1 MPQAAGVGAG
11 LEREMTFDEY
21 QSGGMAL
28 YAEFAEAVAA
38 ILEAAIAEQADQRL
52 QNIQCRAKEPVSL
65 EAKLAKAGAAVDTP
79 IGDVAKDVSGC
90 RVIFYTNGDV
100 QRFGHSGILRDNFN
114 VDYERSK
121 IHYPDSKEDGAEF
134 FISENWVVT
143 LSDARCAL
151 PEYRRFAGLRC
162 EIQVQ
167 TILDHAWAEMA
178 HDTIY
183 KPMTDVGFGAAKVE
197 AMRKRLR
204 KVMQEHLQPAGYA
217 FDKIA
222 SDYAHLRDGKEMF
235 DGDALAVIRGCE
247 DRNSLEEAVDRY
259 SNFVLPNFDDYV
271 AAAPD
276 IIDAMSDAAMRAPG
290 MPDVPLKYFNHE
302 YPGTRSHAVIVK
314 ICRIL
319 ESGYL
324 LYAAP
329 ERMFDAVIAMRRAA
343 ITDDERKPIDDLARR
358 FAQHDLHAWKRV
370 GPAVQ
375 RLIVDRFAGMDDA
388 ALLDTAASATI
399 MLKETL
405 SSTVTGTSWK
415 ADTMLLHNGSVVVT
429 DALKQIRRDALGQ
442 LERLHAL
449 LTDYGLKG
457 NARHAMLAAGNTPNN
472 AGYTDQLGE
481 VIMDDLARIMGFF
494 AEVIPGLGLEARRQ
508 LEVAVHQRYFSYHAL
523 PPVMAK
529 NAALAAAQGRML
541 EAFAAVRAALD
552 ADPELARYRLLV
564 GYDSVTASMWAK
576 PGYDYEARKE
586 EQSAGINA
594 LIAEVT
600 ADTSDEWLA
609 RLELFAETRSS
620 DGATFVGLQDFI
632 KQLAN
637 AQPDIL
643 LSWLPR
649 LSDRLASWLPGMLHG
664 LWEAGRGPD
673 IDGLVE
679 TWVGEERHLSSIA
692 YYLQFAEAFQF
703 DLLATITG
711 KGLAVA
717 DDEILHNVAIAA
729 ARQSVKHPQGLFDE
743 IFLPAARSLASRGV
757 FSWTGGM
764 FNWDQIALL
773 KGLSPEQVDPLLKL
787 MTDAPRL
794 GSDGEAMLAAI
805 AAEHV
810 QAVIDLIGRRF
821 QHDSQNGDVR
831 YEDLPHGL
839 YYLRAPLAAAPVEI
853 VAAARS
859 WFDAN
864 PAFSQF
870 RGGRLIAE
878 LFPALEHPLYP
889 LLYSQL
895 EQERDGIEFALSV
908 LRAYEGEKF
917 LHPLLRAIVGF
928 LPADDEL
935 LHIVDIVIDSSGV
948 LVGEYG
954 GVEAQE
960 ARKAL
965 VAEWETDE
973 SHAVRDFAARFIRSA
988 DNQLAMERRRA
999 DRTVALRNIE
1009 FDGS

>member
-1 MPQAAGVGAG
+1 
-11 LEREMTFDEY
+11 MTFDEY
-21 QSGGMAL
+21 QNGGRVL

-38 ILEAAIAEQADQRL
+38 ILEAAIGEQADLRL
-52 QNIQCRAKEPVSL
+52 QNIQRRAKEPVSL
-65 EAKLAKAGAAVDTP
+65 EAKLTKAGATADTP

-100 QRFGHSGILRDNFN
+100 HRFGNSGILHDNFD
-114 VDYERSK
+114 VDYDRSK
-121 IHYPDSKEDGAEF
+121 IHYPESKADGAEF

-178 HDTIY
+178 HDTVY
-183 KPMTDVGFGAAKVE
+183 KPMTDVGFGAAKIE

-222 SDYAHLRDGKEMF
+222 SDYAQLRDGKEMF
-235 DGDALAVIRGCE
+235 DGDALAVIRGCA
-247 DRNSLEEAVDRY
+247 DRNCLEEAVDRY
-259 SNFVLPNFDDYV
+259 SNFVLPNFNDYV

-276 IIDAMSDAAMRAPG
+276 IIDAMSDAAVRATG
-290 MPDVPLKYFNHE
+290 MPEVPVRYFNRE

-329 ERMFDAVIAMRRAA
+329 EQMFDAVIAMRRAA
-343 ITDDERKPIDDLARR
+343 ATDDERKPIDDLARR

-370 GPAVQ
+370 GPAIQ
-375 RLIVDRFAGMDDA
+375 RLIVDKVAGMDDA
-388 ALLDTAASATI
+388 SLLDAAASATI

-415 ADTMLLHNGSVVVT
+415 ADTMLLHNGSVAVT

-449 LTDYGLKG
+449 LTDEELKG
-457 NARHAMLAAGNTPNN
+457 GARHAMLAAGNTPNN

-481 VIMDDLARIMGFF
+481 AIMDDLAHIMGFF
-494 AEVIPGLGLEARRQ
+494 TGVIPELGLDARRQ
-508 LEVAVHQRYFSYHAL
+508 LEVALHHRYCAYHAL
-523 PPVMAK
+523 PPAMAD
-529 NAALAAAQGRML
+529 NPALAAAQRRL
-541 EAFAAVRAALD
+541 LDAFAAVRAALD

-564 GYDSVTASMWAK
+564 GHDSVTANMWAK
-576 PGYDYEARKE
+576 PGLDYDASRE
-586 EQSAGINA
+586 EQSAGIDA
-594 LIAEVT
+594 LIAGVT
-600 ADTSDEWLA
+600 ATSDEWLA
-609 RLELFAETRSS
+609 RLELFVETRSN
-620 DGATFVGLQDFI
+620 DRAAFLGLEDFI
-632 KQLAN
+632 KRLAKT
-637 AQPDIL
+637 QPDIL

-649 LSDRLASWLPGMLHG
+649 LSDRLAAWLPGMLHG

-673 IDGLVE
+673 IDRLVE
-679 TWVGEERHLSSIA
+679 TWIGEDRHLSSIA
-692 YYLQFAEAFQF
+692 YYLQFAEAFRF

-711 KGLAVA
+711 KGLAAA
-717 DDEILHNVAIAA
+717 DDAILHNVAIAA
-729 ARQSVKHPQGLFDE
+729 ARQSVKHPQDLFDR
-743 IFLPAARSLASRGV
+743 IFLPAVRCMASRGV
-757 FSWTGGM
+757 FGWTGGM
-764 FNWDQIALL
+764 FNWDQVALL
-773 KGLSPEQVDPLLKL
+773 KGLSPEQVDPLISL
-787 MTDAPRL
+787 MVEVPRL
-794 GSDGEAMLAAI
+794 GSDGEAMLAVI

-821 QHDSQNGDVR
+821 QHERQSGDAR

-839 YYLRAPLAAAPVEI
+839 YYLRAPLAAAPGEI
-853 VAAARS
+853 VAAART
-859 WFDAN
+859 WFDAD

-895 EQERDGIEFALSV
+895 EQGREGIDFVISV
-908 LRAYEGEKF
+908 LRAYEGEQF

-928 LPADDEL
+928 LPADDEML
-935 LHIVDIVIDSSGV
+935 RIVDIVIDSSGV

-973 SHAVRDFAARFIRSA
+973 SEAVRDFAARFIRSA

-999 DRTVALRNIE
+999 DRTVALRAIE

>member
-1 MPQAAGVGAG
+1 
-11 LEREMTFDEY
+11 MTFDEY
-21 QSGGMAL
+21 QSGGMVF
-28 YAEFAEAVAA
+28 YAEFAQAVAA
-38 ILEAAIAEQADQRL
+38 ILQPAIAEQTDLRL
-52 QNIQCRAKEPVSL
+52 QNIQHRAKDPMSL
-65 EAKLAKAGAAVDTP
+65 EAKLAKAGAASDTP

-100 QRFGHSGILRDNFN
+100 QRFGHSGILRDNFK

-143 LSDARCAL
+143 LSEARCAL

-183 KPMTDVGFGAAKVE
+183 KPMTDVGFGAGKIE

-204 KVMQEHLQPAGYA
+204 KVMQEYLQPAGYA

-235 DGDALAVIRGCE
+235 DGDALAEICGCK
-247 DRNSLEEAVDRY
+247 DRNSLEQAVERY
-259 SNFVLPNFDDYV
+259 SNFVLPNVDFA

-276 IIDAMSDAAMRAPG
+276 IIDAMSHAAMRAPG
-290 MPDVPLKYFNHE
+290 MHEVPLMYFNRE

-319 ESGYL
+319 ETEYL

-343 ITDDERKPIDDLARR
+343 VTDDERKPVDDLARR
-358 FAQHDLHAWKRV
+358 FARYDLHAWRRV
-370 GPAVQ
+370 GPAIQ
-375 RLIVDRFAGMDDA
+375 RLIVDRFAALDDA
-388 ALLDTAASATI
+388 SLLDAAASAMI

-415 ADTMLLHNGSVVVT
+415 ADAMLLHNGSVVVT
-429 DALKQIRRDALGQ
+429 ETLKQIRRDALGQ

-449 LTDYGLKG
+449 LTSDDLKG
-457 NARHAMLAAGNTPNN
+457 SVRHAMLAAGSTPNN

-481 VIMDDLARIMGFF
+481 VIMNDLAQIMGFF
-494 AEVIPGLGLEARRQ
+494 AAVIPDLGLEARRD
-508 LEVAVHQRYFSYHAL
+508 LEVAVHQLYYAYHTL
-523 PPVMAK
+523 PPAMVE
-529 NAALAAAQGRML
+529 NAALAAAQGHLL

-552 ADPELARYRLLV
+552 ADPELARYRLLI
-564 GYDSVTASMWAK
+564 GHNSVTASMWAK
-576 PGYDYEARKE
+576 PGFDYKASKA
-586 EQSAGINA
+586 EQSAGIDA

-609 RLELFAETRSS
+609 RLECFVETRSS
-620 DGATFVGLQDFI
+620 DGAAFFGLEDFI
-632 KQLAN
+632 KRLAR

-643 LSWLPR
+643 LSWLHR
-649 LSDRLASWLPGMLHG
+649 LSERLAAWLPGMLHG

-673 IDGLVE
+673 IDRLVE
-679 TWVGEERHLSSIA
+679 GWIGEDRHLSSIA
-692 YYLQFAEAFQF
+692 YYLQFAEAFRF
-703 DLLATITG
+703 DLLVTITG
-711 KGLAVA
+711 KGLAAA
-717 DDEILHNVAIAA
+717 DDTILHNAAIAA
-729 ARQSVKHPQGLFDE
+729 ARQSAKHPQGLFDE
-743 IFLPAARSLASRGV
+743 IFLPTARSLASRGV

-764 FNWDQIALL
+764 FNWDQAALL
-773 KGLSPEQVDPLLKL
+773 KGLSSEQVDPLLEL
-787 MTDAPRL
+787 MTDVPRL
-794 GSDGEAMLAAI
+794 GSNGEAMLAVI

-821 QHDSQNGDVR
+821 QHDSKNGDIR

-839 YYLRAPLAAAPVEI
+839 YYLRAPLAAAPDEI
-853 VAAARS
+853 VAAARM

-870 RGGRLIAE
+870 HGGRLIAE

-895 EQERDGIEFALSV
+895 EQGREGIDFVLSV
-908 LRAYEGEKF
+908 LRAYEGEEF

-928 LPADDEL
+928 LPADDKL
-935 LHIVDIVIDSSGV
+935 LNIVDIVIASSGV

-954 GVEAQE
+954 SVEAQE

-965 VAEWETDE
+965 VAEWVADKNQ
-973 SHAVRDFAARFIRSA
+973 AVRDFAMRFIRSA
-988 DNQLAMERRRA
+988 NNQLAMERRRA

-1009 FDGS
+1009 FDDS

>member
-1 MPQAAGVGAG
+1 
-11 LEREMTFDEY
+11 MTFDEY
-21 QSGGMAL
+21 QSGGMVL
-28 YAEFAEAVAA
+28 YVEFAEAVAA
-38 ILEAAIAEQADQRL
+38 ILQAAIAEQADLRL
-52 QNIQCRAKEPVSL
+52 QNIQSRAKKPASL
-65 EAKLAKAGAAVDTP
+65 KAKLARAGAAADSP
-79 IGDVAKDVSGC
+79 IGDIAKDVSGC
-90 RVIFYTNGDV
+90 RVILYTNGDV

-143 LSDARCAL
+143 LSDARCTL

-183 KPMTDVGFGAAKVE
+183 KPMTDVGFGAAKIE

-235 DGDALAVIRGCE
+235 DGDALAAIRGCD
-247 DRNSLEEAVDRY
+247 DRNSLEETVERY
-259 SNFVLPNFDDYV
+259 SNFVLPHFDDYA

-276 IIDAMSDAAMRAPG
+276 IIDAMSDAAIRAPG
-290 MPDVPLKYFNHE
+290 MPEVPLKYFNRE
-302 YPGTRSHAVIVK
+302 YPGTTSQAVIIK

-329 ERMFDAVIAMRRAA
+329 ERMFDAIIAMRRAA
-343 ITDDERKPIDDLARR
+343 VTDDERKPIDDLARR
-358 FAQHDLHAWKRV
+358 LARYDLHAWKRV
-370 GPAVQ
+370 GPGIQ
-375 RLIVDRFAGMDDA
+375 RLIVDRFAGMKDA
-388 ALLDTAASATI
+388 ALLDAAASATV

-429 DALKQIRRDALGQ
+429 DALKQIRSDALAQ

-449 LTDYGLKG
+449 LTDDVLKG
-457 NARHAMLAAGNTPNN
+457 NVRHAMLAAGSTPNN

-494 AEVIPGLGLEARRQ
+494 AGVIPGLGIEARRH
-508 LEVAVHQRYFSYHAL
+508 LEVAVHQRYYAYHAL
-523 PPVMAK
+523 PPAMAE
-529 NAALAAAQGRML
+529 NAALAAAQGRLL
-541 EAFAAVRAALD
+541 ETFAAVRAALD
-552 ADPELARYRLLV
+552 ADPELGPYRLLV

-576 PGYDYEARKE
+576 PGFDYEARKE
-586 EQSAGINA
+586 EQSAGIDA
-594 LIAEVT
+594 LIAEVS

-609 RLELFAETRSS
+609 RLERFVETRSS
-620 DGATFVGLQDFI
+620 DGATFLGLQDFI
-632 KQLAN
+632 KRLATK
-637 AQPDIL
+637 QPDIL

-649 LSDRLASWLPGMLHG
+649 ISDRLAAWLPGMLHG

-673 IDGLVE
+673 IDRLVE
-679 TWVGEERHLSSIA
+679 GWIGEDWHLSSIA
-692 YYLQFAEAFQF
+692 YYLQFAEAFRF
-703 DLLATITG
+703 DLLAAITG
-711 KGLAVA
+711 KGLAAA
-717 DDEILHNVAIAA
+717 DDAILHNAAIAA
-729 ARQSVKHPQGLFDE
+729 ARQSAKHPQGLFDA
-743 IFLPAARSLASRGV
+743 IYLPAARSLASRGA

-764 FNWDQIALL
+764 FNWDQVALL
-773 KGLSPEQVDPLLKL
+773 KGLSPEQVDPLLGL
-787 MTDAPRL
+787 MTDVPRL
-794 GSDGEAMLAAI
+794 GSDGEAMLAVI

-821 QHDSQNGDVR
+821 QHDSKNGDIR
-831 YEDLPHGL
+831 YEELPHGL
-839 YYLRAPLAAAPVEI
+839 YYLRAPLAAAPGEI
-853 VAAARS
+853 VAAARA

-870 RGGRLIAE
+870 HGGRLIAE
-878 LFPALEHPLYP
+878 LFPALEHPLYA

-895 EQERDGIEFALSV
+895 EQGRGGIDFVLSV

-928 LPADDEL
+928 LPAHDEL
-935 LHIVDIVIDSSGV
+935 LNIVDIVIDSSGV

-954 GVEAQE
+954 SVEAQE

-965 VAEWETDE
+965 VAEWEADE
-973 SHAVRDFAARFIRSA
+973 NQAVRDFAARFIRSA
-988 DNQLAMERRRA
+988 NNQLAMERRRA
-999 DRTVALRNIE
+999 DRTVALRNID